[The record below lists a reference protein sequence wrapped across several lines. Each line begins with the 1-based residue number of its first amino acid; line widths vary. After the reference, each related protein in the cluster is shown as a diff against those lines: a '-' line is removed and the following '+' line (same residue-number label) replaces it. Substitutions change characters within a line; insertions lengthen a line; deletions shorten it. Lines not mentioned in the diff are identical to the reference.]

1 MGNDTAAWT
10 ALPVRLRWLTAG
22 TVAAAALRLAF
33 GTTPSASV
41 PTMAWFFGLL
51 LVSSISA
58 TFKVRLP
65 LTGGGSTMSLSYAV
79 DFAALLLVGPDLAC
93 VAAALSTWSQTTFRV
108 RRRNPPHQ
116 VLFSMAAVVLATA
129 AAGQAYHGLGG
140 ALDAMP
146 LAYALAV
153 AGAAG
158 AYFIVTTSLIAVAVA
173 WSRNASPVAVWNA
186 DFLWTAPGYVVG
198 AAAAAAFV
206 SALGHVSAIVLLLAV
221 AVPALLTYRSYHV
234 YFERLADEQRQVREV
249 SDLHLAT
256 VEALAAAID
265 AKDNAF
271 TQHVRRVERLA
282 GRLAQALGMSES
294 EIRGVKTAALL
305 HDIGKL
311 AVPEYILSKPGPL
324 TAEEFA
330 RVQAHPRVGAEII
343 SNVPFPYPVVPLV
356 RSHHERW
363 DGSGYPDG
371 LAGEDIPLGARVI
384 SVVDYY
390 DALTC
395 DRPYRRAVPEAVALA
410 TLQDEAGRALD
421 PRVVGAFI
429 ALMPE
434 LIAEGVPEA
443 EPRAQG
449 PGTGATAMG
458 TLQRT
463 LPPPRAGEPRHVF
476 DDIARAHR
484 ELYVLYEIA
493 QSMGRSLGVAD
504 TFTLVASRLG
514 ALVPYSA
521 CALFL
526 KVEGASS
533 VRCAEASGVDAAM
546 LRELLLPLGAGNV
559 GWAVRE
565 RQALLNGEAGLDFVV
580 GEVAGESRL
589 RAALVTPLA
598 FNDECIGAL
607 AVYHAETDAFKAE
620 HQRFLERVGEQAA
633 AVIYHSMLFERT
645 REDSLSDL
653 VTGLPNARFLKM
665 HASTEIARSR
675 RGNRPLSLIV
685 FDLDEFKGINDQ
697 VRAPDRGRRA
707 QERRPAPRRR
717 PASVRRLRPLRRRRV
732 RHRPRRL

>member
-1 MGNDTAAWT
+1 MGNDSAAWA
-10 ALPVRLRWLTAG
+10 ALPPRLRWLTAG
-22 TVAAAALRLAF
+22 TVAAAAVRLAF
-33 GTTPSASV
+33 GTTPAASV
-41 PTMAWFFGLL
+41 ATMAWFFGLL

-129 AAGQAYHGLGG
+129 AAGQAYQGLGG

-158 AYFIVTTSLIAVAVA
+158 AYFIVTTSLIALAVA
-173 WSRNASPVAVWNA
+173 WSRGASPLAVWHA

-294 EIRGVKTAALL
+294 EVRGVKTAALL

-324 TAEEFA
+324 TAEEFV

-429 ALMPE
+429 TLMPE

-443 EPRAQG
+443 EPRALG
-449 PGTGATAMG
+449 
-458 TLQRT
+458 
-463 LPPPRAGEPRHVF
+463 PRHRRDRDGLGPPDAV
-476 DDIARAHR
+476 AAP
-484 ELYVLYEIA
+484 
-493 QSMGRSLGVAD
+493 GR
-504 TFTLVASRLG
+504 
-514 ALVPYSA
+514 
-521 CALFL
+521 
-526 KVEGASS
+526 
-533 VRCAEASGVDAAM
+533 
-546 LRELLLPLGAGNV
+546 
-559 GWAVRE
+559 
-565 RQALLNGEAGLDFVV
+565 
-580 GEVAGESRL
+580 
-589 RAALVTPLA
+589 
-598 FNDECIGAL
+598 
-607 AVYHAETDAFKAE
+607 
-620 HQRFLERVGEQAA
+620 
-633 AVIYHSMLFERT
+633 
-645 REDSLSDL
+645 
-653 VTGLPNARFLKM
+653 
-665 HASTEIARSR
+665 
-675 RGNRPLSLIV
+675 
-685 FDLDEFKGINDQ
+685 
-697 VRAPDRGRRA
+697 
-707 QERRPAPRRR
+707 
-717 PASVRRLRPLRRRRV
+717 
-732 RHRPRRL
+732 

>member
-1 MGNDTAAWT
+1 MGNDSAAWSR
-10 ALPVRLRWLTAG
+10 LPSRLRWLTIL
-22 TVAAAALRLAF
+22 TIAAAAVRLAF
-33 GTTPSASV
+33 GTTPAASV
-41 PTMAWFFGLL
+41 ATIGWFLGLL

-79 DFAALLLVGPDLAC
+79 DFTALLLVGPDLAC

-129 AAGQAYHGLGG
+129 AAGQAYTLLGG
-140 ALDAMP
+140 QAYQLAGDALDAQP
-146 LAYALAV
+146 LTYALAV

-158 AYFIVTTSLIAVAVA
+158 AYFVVTTSLVALAVA
-173 WSRNASPVAVWNA
+173 WSRKASPIAVWNA

-206 SALGHVSAIVLLLAV
+206 SALGHVSALVLLLAV

-234 YFERLADEQRQVREV
+234 YFERLADEQRQVKEV

-294 EIRGVKTAALL
+294 DIRGVKTAALL

-371 LAGEDIPLGARVI
+371 LAGENIPLGARII

-395 DRPYRRAVPEAVALA
+395 DRPYRRAVPGRWRWRRSR
-410 TLQDEAGRALD
+410 TKPAGRST
-421 PRVVGAFI
+421 R
-429 ALMPE
+429 
-434 LIAEGVPEA
+434 
-443 EPRAQG
+443 
-449 PGTGATAMG
+449 
-458 TLQRT
+458 
-463 LPPPRAGEPRHVF
+463 
-476 DDIARAHR
+476 
-484 ELYVLYEIA
+484 
-493 QSMGRSLGVAD
+493 
-504 TFTLVASRLG
+504 
-514 ALVPYSA
+514 
-521 CALFL
+521 
-526 KVEGASS
+526 ASS
-533 VRCAEASGVDAAM
+533 PRS
-546 LRELLLPLGAGNV
+546 
-559 GWAVRE
+559 
-565 RQALLNGEAGLDFVV
+565 
-580 GEVAGESRL
+580 SR
-589 RAALVTPLA
+589 
-598 FNDECIGAL
+598 
-607 AVYHAETDAFKAE
+607 
-620 HQRFLERVGEQAA
+620 
-633 AVIYHSMLFERT
+633 
-645 REDSLSDL
+645 
-653 VTGLPNARFLKM
+653 
-665 HASTEIARSR
+665 
-675 RGNRPLSLIV
+675 
-685 FDLDEFKGINDQ
+685 
-697 VRAPDRGRRA
+697 
-707 QERRPAPRRR
+707 
-717 PASVRRLRPLRRRRV
+717 
-732 RHRPRRL
+732 

>member
-1 MGNDTAAWT
+1 M
-10 ALPVRLRWLTAG
+10 
-22 TVAAAALRLAF
+22 
-33 GTTPSASV
+33 
-41 PTMAWFFGLL
+41 
-51 LVSSISA
+51 
-58 TFKVRLP
+58 
-65 LTGGGSTMSLSYAV
+65 
-79 DFAALLLVGPDLAC
+79 
-93 VAAALSTWSQTTFRV
+93 
-108 RRRNPPHQ
+108 
-116 VLFSMAAVVLATA
+116 
-129 AAGQAYHGLGG
+129 
-140 ALDAMP
+140 
-146 LAYALAV
+146 
-153 AGAAG
+153 
-158 AYFIVTTSLIAVAVA
+158 
-173 WSRNASPVAVWNA
+173 
-186 DFLWTAPGYVVG
+186 
-198 AAAAAAFV
+198 
-206 SALGHVSAIVLLLAV
+206 LLLAV

-294 EIRGVKTAALL
+294 EVRGVKTAALL

-363 DGSGYPDG
+363 DGSGYP
-371 LAGEDIPLGARVI
+371 R
-384 SVVDYY
+384 
-390 DALTC
+390 
-395 DRPYRRAVPEAVALA
+395 RPGRRGHPARRAGHQRRRLLRRPHRAIALSPRRA
-410 TLQDEAGRALD
+410 GSGRDRHAAGRG
-421 PRVVGAFI
+421 R
-429 ALMPE
+429 
-434 LIAEGVPEA
+434 
-443 EPRAQG
+443 PRARPARRRRLHRDDAGADRRRRARGGAARASG

-458 TLQRT
+458 SANRT

-526 KVEGASS
+526 KVEGANS

-565 RQALLNGEAGLDFVV
+565 RQALLNGEAGLDFVI

-589 RAALVTPLA
+589 RAALVTPLV

-607 AVYHAETDAFKAE
+607 AVYHAEIDAFKPE

-665 HASTEIARSR
+665 HATTRDRAGAARQ
-675 RGNRPLSLIV
+675 PAAV
-685 FDLDEFKGINDQ
+685 
-697 VRAPDRGRRA
+697 ADR
-707 QERRPAPRRR
+707 
-717 PASVRRLRPLRRRRV
+717 V
-732 RHRPRRL
+732 RPRRVQGHQRSRTGTRPATRR